1 MRNFFLQNRT
11 FLIFV
16 TLVII
21 TIFIMT
27 IDYHGTSYLEW
38 LESLVLKTIS
48 PVNRGISGLSNN
60 IKNYLSAVAEFKKA
74 EEKNKV
80 MSEEIEKLLQENA
93 ILKEKLITYNRLTKL
108 LEIRESF
115 SFQLIPAQ
123 VISRE
128 PGNWFNSII
137 IDKGSKDGVQK
148 NMAIATY
155 SGLVGKVISADFHS
169 SKVLLIL
176 DQRSAVGS
184 MIQRSRDIGVLK
196 GSEKNYCYLEYLSRD
211 ADIKI
216 GDLVI
221 TSGLGSIFPKG
232 ITIGKVIE
240 IKKDNHAL
248 FQEVIINPEVDFT
261 KLEEVFIVKNPG

>member
-1 MRNFFLQNRT
+1 
-11 FLIFV
+11 
-16 TLVII
+16 
-21 TIFIMT
+21 MT

-60 IKNYLSAVAEFKKA
+60 IKNYLGAVAEFKKA
-74 EEKNKV
+74 EEKNKA

-216 GDLVI
+216 GDLAFSLSDQYYNI
-221 TSGLGSIFPKG
+221 QAIQKYFLNGSNTFKN
-232 ITIGKVIE
+232 IE
-240 IKKDNHAL
+240 NNLSQDYL
-248 FQEVIINPEVDFT
+248 
-261 KLEEVFIVKNPG
+261 KLEITNNKIDRKNNFYNSIASSD